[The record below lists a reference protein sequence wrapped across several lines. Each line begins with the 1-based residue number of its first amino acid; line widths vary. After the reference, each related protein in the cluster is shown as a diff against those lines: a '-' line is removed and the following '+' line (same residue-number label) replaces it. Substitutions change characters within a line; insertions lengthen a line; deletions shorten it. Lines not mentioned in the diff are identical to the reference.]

1 MKGSMM
7 FNFLRPA
14 TKTASMTAADAVA
27 KIKSGAVT
35 LIDVREASEIA
46 ASGKAKGALHIPL
59 SLVPLKA
66 DPKAPDRA
74 AGLDLAKPVAVY
86 CASGMRSGSA
96 VQVLKRLGYD
106 AHNIGTIRDWA
117 HAGGAISR

>member
-1 MKGSMM
+1 M
-7 FNFLRPA
+7 FNFLRSSTA
-14 TKTASMTAADAVA
+14 TKGMTAAEAVA
-27 KIKSGAVT
+27 KLKSGEVT
-35 LIDVREASEIA
+35 VIDVREAGEIA
-46 ASGKAKGALHIPL
+46 ASGKAMGALHIPV

-66 DPKAPDRA
+66 DPKAPDCVK
-74 AGLDLAKPVAVY
+74 GLSLDKPVAVY

-117 HAGGAISR
+117 AAGGAISR